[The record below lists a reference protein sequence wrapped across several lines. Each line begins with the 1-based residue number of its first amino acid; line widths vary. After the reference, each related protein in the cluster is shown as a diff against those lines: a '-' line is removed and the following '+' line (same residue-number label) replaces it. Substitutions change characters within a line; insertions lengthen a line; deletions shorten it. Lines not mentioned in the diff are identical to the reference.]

1 MAAKTN
7 NTTSNDKKK
16 IMAKLITP
24 VATDKNGIYK
34 FKTEVLEYEKA
45 LQIAKNIK

>member
-1 MAAKTN
+1 MVTKTN
-7 NTTSNDKKK
+7 NANSNSKK

-24 VATDKNGIYK
+24 VATDKKGIYK